1 MASWWLKTSYISE
14 ATGPIARLCAET
26 CSRLVDMATG
36 PGATGRSSLV
46 QVIMAAEAWRDGA
59 QVLRGY
65 LKSFE
70 INRQETIWNRVKQ
83 YIIECLDYAC
93 RRAPLMPSVATST
106 SDVTTRR
113 EIPAQHDNVLS
124 MAYLNKV
131 PGLILN

>member
-70 INRQETIWNRVKQ
+70 INRQETIWNESQTIRSQDCPVF
-83 YIIECLDYAC
+83 IGLLDWILAN
-93 RRAPLMPSVATST
+93 LIV
-106 SDVTTRR
+106 
-113 EIPAQHDNVLS
+113 
-124 MAYLNKV
+124 V
-131 PGLILN
+131 PDSPRQRSGYGLFE